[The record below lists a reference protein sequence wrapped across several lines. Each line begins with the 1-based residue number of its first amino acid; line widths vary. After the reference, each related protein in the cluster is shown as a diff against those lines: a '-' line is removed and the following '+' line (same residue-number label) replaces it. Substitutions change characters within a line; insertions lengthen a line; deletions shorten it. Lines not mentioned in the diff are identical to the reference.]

1 MLSIGY
7 IAEPSIVIICKCRY
21 VLMNSSNNEVT
32 DYMSVFL
39 FLCIGNGFIEE
50 FSIDEFK
57 TYWFLKSIFRL

>member
-1 MLSIGY
+1 
-7 IAEPSIVIICKCRY
+7 
-21 VLMNSSNNEVT
+21 MNSSNNEVT